1 MIKLRPAV
9 VMCLRTNA
17 DVYVVYKLLS
27 GLIAE
32 WLSDLCVQRSA
43 VHVVRAIG
51 RAFDVCHQLMQQQQQ
66 QQQQVSA
73 LTSSADQLKT
83 AAGNADADGIDNTA
97 AVEMDVVQPQT
108 KRRLLF
114 RLVTFFAS

>member
-1 MIKLRPAV
+1 
-9 VMCLRTNA
+9 
-17 DVYVVYKLLS
+17 
-27 GLIAE
+27 
-32 WLSDLCVQRSA
+32 

-66 QQQQVSA
+66 QPVSA

-83 AAGNADADGIDNTA
+83 AAGNADADEIDNAA
-97 AVEMDVVQPQT
+97 AVETDVVQPQT